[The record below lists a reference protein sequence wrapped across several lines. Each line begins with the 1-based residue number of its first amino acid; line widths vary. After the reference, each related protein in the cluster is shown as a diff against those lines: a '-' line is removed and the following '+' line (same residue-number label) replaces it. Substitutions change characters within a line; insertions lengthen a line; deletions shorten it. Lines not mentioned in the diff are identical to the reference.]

1 MNVQNL
7 IVFANLRY
15 FYQNSNSRSN
25 KLCLRTMRRIKN
37 GEALKL
43 LHFILC
49 LFLAILIQPCEEF
62 TIPMNGVLWLQ
73 DPVVFFREEEEL
85 GFYTHHAGSIEG
97 SHTLV
102 NWNTPIL
109 VTHGEMDYRVP
120 VDQGM
125 AAFNAARMMGV
136 EAKLLLF
143 PEENHWILKP
153 QNSVHWNREFFA
165 WLDKYCKE

>member
-1 MNVQNL
+1 M
-7 IVFANLRY
+7 IVALPG
-15 FYQNSNSRSN
+15 
-25 KLCLRTMRRIKN
+25 LAPN
-37 GEALKL
+37 GKVIYIDFDGL
-43 LHFILC
+43 
-49 LFLAILIQPCEEF
+49 
-62 TIPMNGVLWLQ
+62 
-73 DPVVFFREEEEL
+73 
-85 GFYTHHAGSIEG
+85 SISDSTPG
-97 SHTLV
+97 
-102 NWNTPIL
+102 PIL

>member
-1 MNVQNL
+1 MEDYKKGNANDTEKE
-7 IVFANLRY
+7 IVHS
-15 FYQNSNSRSN
+15 Q
-25 KLCLRTMRRIKN
+25 TIK
-37 GEALKL
+37 
-43 LHFILC
+43 
-49 LFLAILIQPCEEF
+49 
-62 TIPMNGVLWLQ
+62 
-73 DPVVFFREEEEL
+73 
-85 GFYTHHAGSIEG
+85 
-97 SHTLV
+97 